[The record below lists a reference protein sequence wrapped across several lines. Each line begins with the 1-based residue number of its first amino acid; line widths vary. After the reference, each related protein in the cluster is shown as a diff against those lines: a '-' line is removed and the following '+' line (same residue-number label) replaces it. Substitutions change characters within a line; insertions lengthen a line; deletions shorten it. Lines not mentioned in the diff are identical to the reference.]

1 MEFCKMESAKEA
13 KNVSKQINL
22 RPVGKIVALT
32 ILLIFVCLTAI
43 TIGPAD
49 ITLNQTWRIL
59 LSQVPVLG
67 ESITLDDVK
76 ISQQTIV
83 LQIRLP
89 RVLLAALVGIALA
102 TVGAAFQ
109 GLLKNPMADPYII
122 GVSSGA
128 ALGATIAIVTGLSAV
143 VGYLAVPWMA
153 FAGALISTYTV
164 YNIARV
170 GSRVPVYTLLLAG
183 VALSAFMSAIMSF
196 LMVLNSKE
204 MQQVV
209 FWLLGSFSAKN
220 WGHVQAA
227 APLIIIGVVAINCFA
242 RDLNIML
249 FGDHTAQHLGID
261 AEKTKKLLLTLGAF
275 TAAAAVSVSGTIG
288 FVGLIVPHG
297 VRLVVG
303 PDHRNLMPISAL
315 AGGIFMVITDTFAR
329 NFLGGVEIPVGII
342 TAMLGGPFFI
352 YLLKR
357 KQRNEF

>member
-1 MEFCKMESAKEA
+1 MELVDKPENPSVQLK
-13 KNVSKQINL
+13 S
-22 RPVGKIVALT
+22 RPIGKIVFLA
-32 ILLIFVCLTAI
+32 ILLIFVCLTAV

-49 ITLNQTWRIL
+49 ITLGQTVKIL
-59 LSQVPVLG
+59 LSEIPVLG
-67 ESITLDDVK
+67 DSIVLDDVK
-76 ISQQTIV
+76 VSQQTIV
-83 LQIRLP
+83 LQIRFP
-89 RVLLAALVGIALA
+89 RILLAALVGIALA
-102 TVGAAFQ
+102 TVGATFQ

-143 VGYLAVPWMA
+143 LGYFAVPWMA
-153 FAGALISTYTV
+153 FIGALISTYTV

-170 GSRVPVYTLLLAG
+170 GNSVPVYTLLLAG

-196 LMVLNSKE
+196 LMVLNSNE
-204 MQQVV
+204 MQQIM
-209 FWLLGSFSAKN
+209 FWLLGSFSARN

-227 APLIIIGVVAINCFA
+227 APLILIGVVIINCFT
-242 RDLNIML
+242 RELNVML

-261 AEKTKKLLLTLGAF
+261 AERTKKLLLTLGAF

-288 FVGLIVPHG
+288 FVGLIIPHG

-303 PDHRNLMPISAL
+303 PDHRALMPISAL
-315 AGGIFMVITDTFAR
+315 VGGIFMVATDTFAR
-329 NFLGGVEIPVGII
+329 TLLGSVEIPVGII

-357 KQRNEF
+357 KKGSEI

>member
-1 MEFCKMESAKEA
+1 MDLAKKED
-13 KNVSKQINL
+13 KNRNKQINSRSL
-22 RPVGKIVALT
+22 SKIAALT
-32 ILLIFVCLTAI
+32 ILLIFVCLIAI

-49 ITLNQTWRIL
+49 ITLNQTCRIL
-59 LSQVPVLG
+59 LSQVPLLG
-67 ESITLDDVK
+67 ERIVLDDVK

-89 RVLLAALVGIALA
+89 RVLLAALVGIGLA
-102 TVGAAFQ
+102 TVGATFQ

-143 VGYLAVPWMA
+143 GYLAVPWMA

-170 GSRVPVYTLLLAG
+170 GNKVPVYTLILAG

-209 FWLLGSFSAKN
+209 FWLLGSFSARN
-220 WGHVQAA
+220 WTHVQAA
-227 APLIIIGVVAINCFA
+227 APLIIIGVVVINCFA
-242 RDLNIML
+242 RELNVML
-249 FGDHTAQHLGID
+249 FGDYTAQHLGID

-297 VRLVVG
+297 VRLVIG
-303 PDHRNLMPISAL
+303 PDHRNLLPISAL
-315 AGGIFMVITDTFAR
+315 TGGMLMVITDTFAR
-329 NFLGGVEIPVGII
+329 TFLGSVEIPVGII

-357 KQRNEF
+357 RQRNEF

>member
-1 MEFCKMESAKEA
+1 MELCKMDLAEEA
-13 KNVSKQINL
+13 KNVSKQINSP
-22 RPVGKIVALT
+22 PVGKIAALT

-59 LSQVPVLG
+59 LSQMPVLG

-102 TVGAAFQ
+102 AVGATFQ

-128 ALGATIAIVTGLSAV
+128 ALGATIAIVTGLSAA
-143 VGYLAVPWMA
+143 GYLAVPWMA

-209 FWLLGSFSAKN
+209 FWLLGSFSARN

-227 APLIIIGVVAINCFA
+227 APLIIIGVVVINCFA

-329 NFLGGVEIPVGII
+329 TFLGSMEIPVGII